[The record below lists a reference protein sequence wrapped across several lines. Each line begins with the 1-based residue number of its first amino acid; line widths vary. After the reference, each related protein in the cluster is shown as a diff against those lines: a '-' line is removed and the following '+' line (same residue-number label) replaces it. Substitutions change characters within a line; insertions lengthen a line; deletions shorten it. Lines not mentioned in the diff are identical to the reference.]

1 LQAAYVKATLGPVHD
16 ALYDHITSRKWCL
29 RGEYTKDDARELV
42 KDRRN
47 GEEFYSADFSSA
59 TDRFHLRMVAAVA
72 RLLAESPDLTDEER
86 EAILGSFPE
95 DSYLVQLG
103 SCPFSEK
110 VEIVRGQMMGNKLS
124 FPLLCLVNRG
134 MFLISNR
141 IWANAMGI
149 KGRKRSVRI
158 NGDDIAFPSDPV
170 FSRIWEGVV
179 SHFGMVLNRS
189 KTMIS
194 PRYIELNSKI
204 FDAKWDRFLLKP
216 VLSAFRRTLT
226 PGCVVTSLLEGL
238 NGCKSSVVWNGLLAV
253 RNLIRRSGVCVSTI
267 PRPWFRRLVKCAWFR
282 DGLRV
287 VPVIK
292 TRGVDRS
299 VPHIVA
305 SVAPAEEDWELYQ
318 TLNDELTRRTV
329 DYWVGKEVPFYRET
343 LGKPKG
349 FDVVTDEGA
358 LYTLKEAPSVRGV
371 LYKQSKRLWQWVWPK
386 LVREEWE
393 RRRLPLVECGRLGLW
408 APDHPHLVTK
418 RKLVVENVGVPPTAE
433 LSAPGKGRDV
443 HDFWQPP
450 CTRELLAKMT
460 RCREGL
466 QRCGAA
472 TSGGDGLVS

>member
-1 LQAAYVKATLGPVHD
+1 MQSAYVKDTLGPVHD
-16 ALYDHITSRKWCL
+16 ALYDCITARKWCL
-29 RGEYTKDDARELV
+29 RGEYTVKDARELAA
-42 KDRRN
+42 DWRN

-72 RLLAESPDLTDEER
+72 RLVAESPDLTDEER

-95 DSYLVQLG
+95 DRYLVQMT
-103 SCPFSEK
+103 SCAHSET

-149 KGRKRSVRI
+149 KGRKRCVKI

-179 SHFGMVLNRS
+179 THFGMRLNRS

-194 PRYIELNSKI
+194 SRYIELNSRV
-204 FDAKWDRFLLKP
+204 FDTKRDRFLCKP
-216 VLSAFRRTLT
+216 VLTAFRRTLT

-238 NGCKSSVVWNGLLAV
+238 NGCKASVVWNGLLAV

-282 DGLRV
+282 EALRV
-287 VPVIK
+287 IPEIK

-299 VPHIVA
+299 VPQIVA
-305 SVAPAEEDWELYQ
+305 SVAPAEGEWRLYSLLVD
-318 TLNDELTRRTV
+318 TLTRATV
-329 DYWVGKEVPFYRET
+329 DFWAGINVPAYRET
-343 LGKPKG
+343 LAKPRALVVDDCGCVSVGPNTVKG
-349 FDVVTDEGA
+349 G
-358 LYTLKEAPSVRGV
+358 PSLSTCVRGV
-371 LYKQSKRLWQWVWPK
+371 RYRQSKKFWQWVWPRA
-386 LVREEWE
+386 VREVWE
-393 RRRLPLVECGRLGLW
+393 RWQLPLVECSSWGTW
-408 APDHPHLVTK
+408 APDHTDLTVK

-433 LSAPGKGRDV
+433 LSAPGKGREL

-450 CTRELLAKMT
+450 CTRQLLASMT
-460 RCREGL
+460 KVRKGL
-466 QRCGAA
+466 
-472 TSGGDGLVS
+472 